1 MASLKLTTQIS
12 TSAAEFPS
20 AGPRRRPNFGGPVK
34 NRVGFRVYA
43 TQPDT
48 EPDLSVTVNGLKMP
62 NPFVIGSGPP
72 GTNYKVMKRAF
83 DDGWGAV
90 IAKTVSLD
98 AEKVV
103 NVTPRYAKLRA
114 EANGSALGQV
124 IGWQNIELISD
135 RPLETMLK
143 EFKQLKEEYPDRIL
157 IASIME
163 EYNKAAWEEL
173 IDRVEQTGV
182 DALEINFSCPHG
194 MPERKMGAAVG
205 QDCALLEEVCGW
217 INAKA
222 TVPVWAKMTPNI
234 TDITQPAR
242 ISLQTGCEGVSAINT
257 IMNIKMCH
265 FRYSTP
271 GGYSSKAVHPIAL
284 AKVMNIAQMMKN
296 EFGEKDYSL
305 SAIGGVETGADAAEF
320 ILLGANTVQ
329 VCTGVMLHGYGL
341 VKKLC
346 SELQVFMKKHNFSSI
361 EDFRGVSLDYFTTHT
376 DLVRRQQEAIRERK
390 AVKKGLQS
398 DKDWTG
404 DGFVQET
411 DSMVHSSPSLEILCN
426 CKHSSARMRVG
437 VLWMRWEH
445 SVSVGNIPG
454 AWRAFWKCEEC
465 PRGAKNC
472 PEACGTFQN
481 ILEPVEGSGSMKN
494 ELE

>member
-1 MASLKLTTQIS
+1 MASSLVSSGSSVSK
-12 TSAAEFPS
+12 TSFLGFGRPYFD
-20 AGPRRRPNFGGPVK
+20 RRDLR
-34 NRVGFRVYA
+34 RSSVGFRVRA
-43 TQPDT
+43 AEAGAES
-48 EPDLSVTVNGLKMP
+48 EPDLTVRVNGLEMP

-72 GTNYKVMKRAF
+72 GTNYTVMKRAF
-83 DDGWGAV
+83 DEGWGGV

-98 AEKVV
+98 ADKVV
-103 NVTPRYAKLRA
+103 NVTPRYARLRA
-114 EANGSALGQV
+114 AGTNGSAKGPI
-124 IGWQNIELISD
+124 IGWENIELISD

-163 EYNKAAWEEL
+163 EYNKAAWQEL
-173 IDRVEQTGV
+173 IERVEETGV

-217 INAKA
+217 INEKA

-242 ISLQTGCEGVSAINT
+242 VALKSGCEGVAAINT
-257 IMNIKMCH
+257 IMSVMGIDLKTLRPEPCVEG
-265 FRYSTP
+265 YSTP

-284 AKVMNIAQMMKN
+284 GKVMQIAKMMKA
-296 EFGEKDYSL
+296 EFDDDSL
-305 SAIGGVETGADAAEF
+305 SLSGIGGVESGSDAVEF

-329 VCTGVMLHGYGL
+329 VCTGVMMHGYGV

-346 SELQVFMKKHNFSSI
+346 ADLQDFMRKHNFSSI
-361 EDFRGVSLDYFTTHT
+361 EDFRGASLPYFTTHM
-376 DLVRRQQEAIRERK
+376 DLVRRQQEAIKQRK

-404 DGFVQET
+404 DGFVKET
-411 DSMVHSSPSLEILCN
+411 ESMVSN
-426 CKHSSARMRVG
+426 
-437 VLWMRWEH
+437 
-445 SVSVGNIPG
+445 
-454 AWRAFWKCEEC
+454 
-465 PRGAKNC
+465 
-472 PEACGTFQN
+472 
-481 ILEPVEGSGSMKN
+481 
-494 ELE
+494 